1 MKDTLYGEMNIT
13 EVRTIVRCVYADLS
27 DLLIKN
33 DAFADCSSFK
43 RSVDAL
49 EKIHCAKWHLRTF

>member
-1 MKDTLYGEMNIT
+1 MGESLYQEMNIT
-13 EVRTIVRCVYADLS
+13 EVRNTVRCVYADLS

-33 DAFADCSSFK
+33 DAFKDCRTFK

-49 EKIHCAKWHLRTF
+49 EKIHCAKWHSRTF